1 MPHIKV
7 NGANI
12 YYEEQG
18 TGAETIVFS
27 HGLLWSGQLY
37 ENQVA
42 ALKSHYRCITFDF
55 RGQGRSE
62 ATESGYDMD
71 TLAEDAAALIKALNC
86 APCHFAGLSMGGFVG
101 MRVAF
106 RHPELLKSLIL
117 LATSPDAEVKE
128 KLGRYKLLNLVARCF
143 GLGVVSSQ
151 VMPIMFGKKFLTDP
165 LRKELKRE
173 FKSRIASNHRIG
185 ITKAIKGVIE
195 REGVFEEIKKIKT
208 PTLIIVGDQDVAT
221 VPAKSERIH
230 SQIEGSKLILIP
242 GAGHSATLEEPEAVN
257 KAISDFLSSQ
267 K

>member
-12 YYEEQG
+12 YYEENG
-18 TGAETIVFS
+18 SGKETIVFA

-42 ALKSHYRCITFDF
+42 ALKTHYRCITFDF

-62 ATESGYDMD
+62 VTESGYDMD
-71 TLAEDAAALIKALNC
+71 TLAEDAVALIKALNC
-86 APCHFAGLSMGGFVG
+86 APCYFAGLSMGGFVG

-106 RHPELLKSLIL
+106 RYPELLKSLIL
-117 LATSPDAEVKE
+117 LATSSDPEVKD
-128 KLGRYKLLNLVARCF
+128 KLGRYKLLTLVARYF
-143 GLGVVSSQ
+143 GLGIVSSQ
-151 VMPIMFGKKFLTDP
+151 IMPIMFGQKFLNDSS
-165 LRKELKRE
+165 RKELQKEYRA
-173 FKSRIASNHRIG
+173 RIASNNRIG

-195 REGVFEEIKKIKT
+195 RAGVYEDIKKIKT
-208 PTLIIVGDQDVAT
+208 PTVIIVGDQDVAT

-230 SQIEGSKLILIP
+230 SQIANSKLVIIP

-257 KAISDFLSSQ
+257 KAISDFLNNQ
-267 K
+267 

>member
-117 LATSPDAEVKE
+117 LATSADAEVKE

-195 REGVFEEIKKIKT
+195 REGVFEEIKKIKA
-208 PTLIIVGDQDVAT
+208 PTLVIVGDQDVAT
-221 VPAKSERIH
+221 VPSKSERIH